1 MDGVLKNACG
11 RIKKTIDSIV
21 GLGMYGSMDERE
33 LEEAENK

>member
-21 GLGMYGSMDERE
+21 GLGMD
-33 LEEAENK
+33 